1 MKRVAFLFL
10 IALVLGGCAI
20 HQRVDPVIRTESREI
35 CVIENPAVRQGFLEE
50 YRRALVAK
58 GYQTKVLDKS
68 ASTTDCPLT
77 STYTANWRWDLAL
90 YMAYAEIIVYANGEK
105 IGRALYDSL
114 GGGGN
119 LAKFIS
125 AETKIRELVDQLFPN
140 PVPGS

>member
-1 MKRVAFLFL
+1 MERVAFLSL
-10 IALVLGGCAI
+10 ALVLGGCAI
-20 HQRVDPVIRTESREI
+20 HQRVDPVMIRTESREI
-35 CVIENPAVRQGFLEE
+35 CVIENPDVRRGFLEE

-58 GYQTKVLDKS
+58 SYQTKVLDKS

-90 YMAYAEIIVYANGEK
+90 YMAYAEITVYANGGK

-125 AETKIRELVDQLFPN
+125 AETKIRELVDQLFPS
-140 PVPGS
+140 PVPGG